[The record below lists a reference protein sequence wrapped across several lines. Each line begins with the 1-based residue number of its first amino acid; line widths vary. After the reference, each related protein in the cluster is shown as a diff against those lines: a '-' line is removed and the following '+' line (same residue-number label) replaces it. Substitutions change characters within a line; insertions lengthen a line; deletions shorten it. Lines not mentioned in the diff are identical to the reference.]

1 MLARPALAT
10 YDSRVGLGDGD
21 RAEGEL
27 TLERVRRALEGSLAA
42 QGSEP
47 EGKAAAV
54 AAILR
59 HAPTGPEVLFIKRS
73 EREGDR
79 WSGHMAFPG
88 GRREPRDPH
97 LLATAMRETV
107 EEIGLDLARH
117 GELVGVLDDEDATGR
132 GSVEPMPI
140 RPYVFQLHAE
150 VSFSFSHEVSEVL
163 WAPLSLL
170 YRDELRSSITVPH
183 RGQSYTLPAWD
194 VEGRIVWGL
203 TYRMMNK
210 LFELMR
216 AR

>member
-1 MLARPALAT
+1 VSETRAPTALAVEP
-10 YDSRVGLGDGD
+10 S
-21 RAEGEL
+21 
-27 TLERVRRALEGSLAA
+27 LERVREALAGSLGAPVD
-42 QGSEP
+42 EP
-47 EGKAAAV
+47 PGKAAAV
-54 AAILR
+54 ATILR
-59 HAPTGPEVLFIKRS
+59 ASSRGPEVLFIRRA
-73 EREGDR
+73 EREGDP

-97 LLATAMRETV
+97 LLATALRETI
-107 EEIGLDLARH
+107 EEIGVDLERH

-150 VSFSFSHEVSEVL
+150 VSFHFSHEVSEVL
-163 WAPLSLL
+163 WAPLTLL
-170 YRDELRSSITVPH
+170 YRDELKSSITVPY

-210 LFELMR
+210 LFERVR

>member
-21 RAEGEL
+21 RAQGQL

-42 QGSEP
+42 QLAEP
-47 EGKAAAV
+47 EGRAAAV

-59 HAPTGPEVLFIKRS
+59 HTSAGPEVLFIKRS
-73 EREGDR
+73 EREGDP

-88 GRREPRDPH
+88 GRREARDPH
-97 LLATAMRETV
+97 LLATALRETV

-140 RPYVFQLHAE
+140 RPYVFELRGE
-150 VSFSFSHEVSEVL
+150 VSLRFSHEVSEAL
-163 WAPLSLL
+163 WAPLPEL
-170 YRDELRSSITVPH
+170 YEGALASSITVPYK
-183 RGQSYTLPAWD
+183 GQSYTLPAWD

-210 LFELMR
+210 LFELLR
-216 AR
+216 SG

>member
-1 MLARPALAT
+1 MRGRASQPT
-10 YDSRVGLGDGD
+10 THRVGLGDGN

-42 QGSEP
+42 ASVEP

-59 HAPTGPEVLFIKRS
+59 HAGDLPEVLFIKRS
-73 EREGDR
+73 EREGDP

-88 GRREPRDPH
+88 GRREARDPH
-97 LLATAMRETV
+97 LLATALRETV
-107 EEIGLDLARH
+107 EEIGLDLERH
-117 GELVGVLDDEDATGR
+117 GELVGVLEDEDAGGR
-132 GSVEPMPI
+132 GAKGALPI
-140 RPYVFQLHAE
+140 RPYVFELRDE
-150 VSFSFSHEVSEVL
+150 VSLRFSHEVSEAL
-163 WAPLSLL
+163 WAPLPEL
-170 YRDELRSSITVPH
+170 YGGSRASSITVPYK
-183 RGQSYTLPAWD
+183 GQSYTLPAWD

-210 LFELMR
+210 LFELVR